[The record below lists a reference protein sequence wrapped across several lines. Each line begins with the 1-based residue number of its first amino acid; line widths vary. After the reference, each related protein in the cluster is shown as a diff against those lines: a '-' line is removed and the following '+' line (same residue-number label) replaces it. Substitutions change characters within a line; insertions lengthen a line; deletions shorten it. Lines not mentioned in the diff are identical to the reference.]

1 MNSETFKHKFI
12 NGGYECPGS
21 DEQISRLQNIH
32 FEHNLGFV
40 FDEESRR
47 YLQKILGLPYTYP
60 CSMKMANSILLA
72 NMLVHKSTGE
82 TLLAWLNKGK
92 QIHLDSF
99 FLNMNSS
106 KYIKNGLLEEIR
118 ENHRSIARKA
128 TPSNIS
134 LIEDELNY
142 NSDLFHYYI
151 YSLGWKHVKRSYLVK
166 CLAGA
171 LSAK

>member
-1 MNSETFKHKFI
+1 MSIETFKQKFI
-12 NGGYECPGS
+12 NGGYECPKS
-21 DEQISRLQNIH
+21 EQTSRLQKIH
-32 FEHNLGFV
+32 FEYNLGFV
-40 FDEESRR
+40 FDKDSQT
-47 YLQKILGLPYTYP
+47 YLRKILRLPYTYP

-82 TLLAWLNKGK
+82 TLLAWLNEGK

-106 KYIKNGLLEEIR
+106 KYIKDSLLEEIR
-118 ENHRSIARKA
+118 KNHRSIARKA

-171 LSAK
+171 LSAR